1 MKLLIE
7 AVELLRC
14 GEVIAARTDTV
25 YGLLADATID
35 IAVQKV
41 YELKQRSKTKALI
54 VLVDSMEMA
63 QNLAKFTDEAMNYAK
78 KVWLDEKKPVTLVL
92 EANNVSKIVT
102 GGGSSVAVRLP
113 NNAFCLELVHQL
125 GHPIIAPSANIAVHP
140 TAISANMVEAAFG
153 TKLSLI
159 IDDGICTN
167 PPSTIVNFVNNRKII
182 LRQ

>member
-1 MKLLIE
+1 MKYLME
-7 AVELLRC
+7 AAELLRR

-35 IAVQKV
+35 TAVTRV
-41 YELKQRSKTKALI
+41 YELKQRLKTKALI

-63 QNLAKFTDEAMNYAK
+63 QNVAKFTDEAMNYAK
-78 KVWLDEKKPVTLVL
+78 KVWLEDKKPVTLVL

-113 NNAFCLELVHQL
+113 NNVFCLELMRQL
-125 GHPIIAPSANIAVHP
+125 DHPIVAPSANISGHP
-140 TAISANMVEAAFG
+140 TAISVDMVKVAFG
-153 TKLSLI
+153 TALSLI

-167 PPSTIVNFVNNRKII
+167 APSTIVNFINNRKII
-182 LRQ
+182 LRK